1 MNNVRVTIEF
11 DSSKNDACS
20 DASDPCCRENIY
32 HLFRHA
38 LYELLR
44 LKMDTLSNPSENKVM
59 QVALLKAYTQDIS
72 LYEQI
77 LKNIKI
83 EEIK

>member
-11 DSSKNDACS
+11 DSSENPAC
-20 DASDPCCRENIY
+20 DDPSDPCCRENIY

-38 LYELLR
+38 LYDLLR
-44 LKMDTLSNPSENKVM
+44 LKMDTISNPSENKVT
-59 QVALLKAYTQDIS
+59 QAALLNIYTQDIS